1 MKAPHYFARRHL
13 RICQLF
19 SVTVAVAALTMPIAA
34 FADLSPALDRLSVS
48 VGVFQ
53 ADPKFDVSVNTPYG
67 VLRSGDIRLNKESI
81 PRIKADLMIF
91 DSQGLSLDYYQ
102 LKRNYVGAVSNNTNV
117 NGSELTTV
125 GNANL
130 DLQLDF
136 AKLAY
141 KWWIGSGNTVVGLGA
156 GAAYYKVALNAGA
169 TAAVNA
175 STAAINSGYDNDA
188 VAPLVELGLRHAVSP
203 QFRVF
208 ADLSGVAKSGG
219 KLSGEI
225 YNAAVGF
232 EWFPVKNVGLVLD
245 YGTSK
250 INLTRHDVVDLSLK
264 FKIQGPSAF
273 LKVRY

>member
-1 MKAPHYFARRHL
+1 MKTRNDLAPRRV
-13 RICQLF
+13 RILQLL
-19 SVTVAVAALTMPIAA
+19 AVAGASLTMSSAA

-53 ADPKFDVSVNTPYG
+53 ADPKFDVSLNTPYG
-67 VLRSGDIRLNKESI
+67 VLRSGDIGLNKESI

-91 DSQGLSLDYYQ
+91 DSQGLSLDYYR

-117 NGSELTTV
+117 IGSQLTTI

-156 GAAYYKVALNAGA
+156 GAAYYKVVLNAGA
-169 TAAVNA
+169 TAALNA
-175 STAAINSGYDNDA
+175 STAAINSGYDNNA
-188 VAPLVELGLRHAVSP
+188 VAPLLELGLRHAVSP
-203 QFRVF
+203 QLRAF
-208 ADLSGVAKSGG
+208 ADLSGVKKSGG

-225 YNAAVGF
+225 YNAAVGL

-250 INLTRHDVVDLSLK
+250 INLIRQDVVDLNLK

>member
-1 MKAPHYFARRHL
+1 MSAPNL
-13 RICQLF
+13 LPQSGVRIRQLL
-19 SVTVAVAALTMPIAA
+19 TVAGATLTMSMPVS
-34 FADLSPALDRLSVS
+34 ADLSPALDRLSVS
-48 VGVFQ
+48 VGVFR

-67 VLRSGDIRLNKESI
+67 VLRSGDIGLNKESI

-102 LKRNYVGAVSNNTNV
+102 LKRNYVGTVSNNTL
-117 NGSELTTV
+117 GSDLTTV

-141 KWWIGSGNTVVGLGA
+141 KWWLGSGNTVLGLGA

-169 TAAVNA
+169 TASIGG
-175 STAAINSGYDNDA
+175 STAAINSGYDNNA
-188 VAPLVELGLRHAVSP
+188 VAPLLELGLRHAVSP
-203 QFRVF
+203 QLRVF
-208 ADLSGVAKSGG
+208 ADLSGTKKSSG
-219 KLSGEI
+219 KLTGEI
-225 YNAAVGF
+225 YNAAVGV
-232 EWFPVKNVGLVLD
+232 EWFPIKNVGLVLD
-245 YGTSK
+245 YGKSK
-250 INLTRHDVVDLSLK
+250 INLNRQDVVDLNLN

>member
-1 MKAPHYFARRHL
+1 MSAPNL
-13 RICQLF
+13 LPQSGVRIRQLL
-19 SVTVAVAALTMPIAA
+19 TVAGATLTMSMPVS
-34 FADLSPALDRLSVS
+34 ADLSPALDRLSVS
-48 VGVFQ
+48 VGVFR

-67 VLRSGDIRLNKESI
+67 VLRSGDIGLNKESI

-102 LKRNYVGAVSNNTNV
+102 LKRNYVGTVSNNTL
-117 NGSELTTV
+117 GSEPTIL

-141 KWWIGSGNTVVGLGA
+141 KWWLGSGNTVLGLGA

-169 TAAVNA
+169 TASIGG
-175 STAAINSGYDNDA
+175 STAAINSGYDNNA
-188 VAPLVELGLRHAVSP
+188 VAPLLELGLRHAVSP
-203 QFRVF
+203 QLRVF
-208 ADLSGVAKSGG
+208 ADLSGTKKSSG
-219 KLSGEI
+219 KLTGEI
-225 YNAAVGF
+225 YNAAVGV
-232 EWFPVKNVGLVLD
+232 EWFPIKNVGLVLD
-245 YGTSK
+245 YGKSK
-250 INLTRHDVVDLSLK
+250 INLNRQDVVDLNLN

>member
-1 MKAPHYFARRHL
+1 MKIRNDLARSRTHI
-13 RICQLF
+13 RQLLW
-19 SVTVAVAALTMPIAA
+19 VATATLTMSASA

-53 ADPKFDVSVNTPYG
+53 ADPKFDVSLNTPYG
-67 VLRSGDIRLNKESI
+67 VLRSGDIALNKESI

-102 LKRNYVGAVSNNTNV
+102 LKRNYAGTVSNNATV
-117 NGSELTTV
+117 NGAGLTTV
-125 GNANL
+125 GNTNL

-141 KWWIGSGNTVVGLGA
+141 KWWIGSGDTVVGLGA
-156 GAAYYKVALNAGA
+156 GAAYYKLVLNAGA
-169 TAAVNA
+169 TAALNA
-175 STAAINSGYDNDA
+175 STAAINSGYDNKA
-188 VAPLVELGLRHAVSP
+188 VAPLLELGLRHALSP
-203 QFRVF
+203 QLRVF
-208 ADLSGVAKSGG
+208 ADLSGIKKSGG

-225 YNAAVGF
+225 YNAALGV

-250 INLTRHDVVDLSLK
+250 INLIRQDVVDLNLN

-273 LKVRY
+273 VKVRY

>member
-1 MKAPHYFARRHL
+1 MKTLHPDAQQRSRLF
-13 RICQLF
+13 QLLF
-19 SVTVAVAALTMPIAA
+19 IAGTTLTMSVSA

-67 VLRSGDIRLNKESI
+67 VLRSGDIGLNKESI

-102 LKRNYVGAVSNNTNV
+102 LKRQYVGAVSNNTNI

-156 GAAYYKVALNAGA
+156 GAAYYKVVVNAGA
-169 TAAVNA
+169 TAALNA
-175 STAAINSGYDNDA
+175 STATINEGYDNEA
-188 VAPLVELGLRHAVSP
+188 VAPLVELGLRHAISP
-203 QFRVF
+203 QLRVF
-208 ADLSGVAKSGG
+208 ADLSGTKKSGG

-225 YNAAVGF
+225 YNAAVGV
-232 EWFPVKNVGLVLD
+232 EWMPLKNVGLVLD
-245 YGTSK
+245 YGKSK
-250 INLTRHDVVDLSLK
+250 IHLNRQDVVDLNLN

-273 LKVRY
+273 VKVRY

>member
-1 MKAPHYFARRHL
+1 MKTLNDLARR
-13 RICQLF
+13 RIRMLKLLSF
-19 SVTVAVAALTMPIAA
+19 AGATLTMSISAL
-34 FADLSPALDRLSVS
+34 ADLSPALDRLSVS
-48 VGVFQ
+48 VGVFR

-67 VLRSGDIRLNKESI
+67 VLRTGDIGLNKESI

-141 KWWIGSGNTVVGLGA
+141 KWWMGSGNTVVGLGA
-156 GAAYYKVALNAGA
+156 GAAYYKVVLNAGA

-175 STAAINSGYDNDA
+175 STAAINSGYDNKA
-188 VAPLVELGLRHAVSP
+188 VAPLLELGLRHAVSP
-203 QFRVF
+203 QLRVF
-208 ADLSGVAKSGG
+208 ADLSGTKKSGG
-219 KLSGEI
+219 QLSGEI
-225 YNAAVGF
+225 YNAAVGV
-232 EWFPVKNVGLVLD
+232 EWFPIKNVGLVLD
-245 YGTSK
+245 YGKSK
-250 INLTRHDVVDLSLK
+250 INLNRQDVVDLNVN